1 MLKQRPIVYLAL
13 LAALG
18 GLLVAG
24 VPTDRVLFIG
34 LFGFMLMMHLGGHGG
49 HGAHGGHGRDGHEG
63 HGTNEHPVGHG
74 HVTPTPNEDGVA
86 RR

>member
-24 VPTDRVLFIG
+24 VPVDRVLVIG
-34 LFGFMLMMHLGGHGG
+34 LFVSMLMMHLGGHGG
-49 HGAHGGHGRDGHEG
+49 HGAHGGHGRGGHEG
-63 HGTNEHPVGHG
+63 MGTNEHPVGHG
-74 HVTPTPNEDGVA
+74 HVTPAPTEDEVA
-86 RR
+86 GK